1 MSTETPIGV
10 SCPGRRNRRGDGS
23 DAEAGGD
30 HVNRNAGQQESRGMD
45 VPQVVQPRVR
55 QWFGRSLPVLL
66 TTPGITGSE
75 FVG

>member
-1 MSTETPIGV
+1 
-10 SCPGRRNRRGDGS
+10 
-23 DAEAGGD
+23 
-30 HVNRNAGQQESRGMD
+30 MD

>member
-1 MSTETPIGV
+1 L
-10 SCPGRRNRRGDGS
+10 

-75 FVG
+75 LVG